1 MSGFL
6 SVARN
11 RYARVA
17 ARQLKDDAIN
27 AARQT
32 LSACWFDAAET
43 DDGLKALRSY
53 RKEWDE
59 EKGIWR
65 DTPRHDKASH
75 GADAFQTLSVWWR
88 DMREEEQAETSAGK
102 QQREL
107 AEAAQMIQEAIKPKT
122 LDEIIE
128 DYEYEMAED

>member
-1 MSGFL
+1 ML
-6 SVARN
+6 VR
-11 RYARVA
+11 
-17 ARQLKDDAIN
+17 
-27 AARQT
+27 
-32 LSACWFDAAET
+32 CAET

-75 GADAFQTLSVWWR
+75 GADAFQTSAVWWR
-88 DMREEEQAETSAGK
+88 EMREEEQPETFASK
-102 QQREL
+102 QQREQ
-107 AEAAQMIQEAIKPKT
+107 AETAQMIQEAIKPKT
-122 LDEIIE
+122 LNEMIE